1 MSFWADHGQLIPELR
16 DVRRCML
23 EILGRKRRTADMCV
37 ASTGISATIR
47 TLGAGLVW
55 FAMSSKR
62 TLREGTWFQQAV
74 PFQDTQDL

>member
-1 MSFWADHGQLIPELR
+1 
-16 DVRRCML
+16 
-23 EILGRKRRTADMCV
+23 MCV